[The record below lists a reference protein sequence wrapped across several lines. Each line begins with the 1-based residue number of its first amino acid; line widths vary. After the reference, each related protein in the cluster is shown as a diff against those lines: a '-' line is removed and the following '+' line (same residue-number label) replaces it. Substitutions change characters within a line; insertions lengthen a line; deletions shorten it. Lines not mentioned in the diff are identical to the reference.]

1 MGKKHYDYYDDYDH
15 HKKEEKTSDCHK
27 NKHHH
32 HEHQKHEQKEI
43 QCEFVKAETLSECK
57 SYPVC
62 PDAAYGPFIA
72 KLPVVLAEVF
82 VQIPV
87 EAEVPMPKFVYE
99 IKRIK
104 KNIHITQCEVVPLP
118 SMKHHDK
125 CHQHHDKRHHHD
137 EEMVKLFLEGFVE
150 KNIEYVED
158 CSGPVY
164 HHTVKVP
171 FRCFT
176 EIEVED
182 LKPFKKSFKSGFE
195 YKFIAKN
202 NHEADREKHFQT
214 SSEFF
219 NEKPFCE
226 IVDADISEF
235 DFLEN
240 DYKSYKSKITEKM
253 AIHLTVK
260 VLQVQQRWINKHK
273 HDHKCDCNHD

>member
-1 MGKKHYDYYDDYDH
+1 MSKKYYDDYDSYDH
-15 HKKEEKTSDCHK
+15 NKKESKKNDCHK
-27 NKHHH
+27 NKCDDH
-32 HEHQKHEQKEI
+32 KKYGDKEV
-43 QCEFVKAETLSECK
+43 QCEFVKAETLSECRN
-57 SYPVC
+57 YPVY
-62 PDAAYGPFIA
+62 PHAEHGPFIA

-82 VQIPV
+82 IQIPV
-87 EAEVPMPKFVYE
+87 EAKVPMPKFVYE

-118 SMKHHDK
+118 PMKKHDQCHH
-125 CHQHHDKRHHHD
+125 
-137 EEMVKLFLEGFVE
+137 EEKMVKLFLEGYVE

-176 EIEVED
+176 EVEVDE
-182 LKPFKKSFKSGFE
+182 LQPFKKSFKSGFE
-195 YKFIAKN
+195 YKFIDKN
-202 NHEADREKHFQT
+202 NLEGDKKNHFQI

-240 DYKSYKSKITEKM
+240 DYCSHESMLTEKM

-260 VLQVQQRWINKHK
+260 LLQVQQRWINKHRHH
-273 HDHKCDCNHD
+273 HDHKGE